1 MTYLAI
7 IYNPEAEKRQPGLP
21 FGMRGDRLFYYL
33 IERPKI
39 KGSTERE
46 KIELDSVVLRKGT
59 NFIDISTWELVKK
72 HPANEPDLARLTK
85 FKAIV
90 IHTPDDP
97 AIAAKDTTDFADES
111 VVQELVENI
120 SDIEWLKLS
129 INVDR
134 RIPIRKL
141 ISDRLKDIDEE
152 TSANRQRISSSSLS

>member
-7 IYNPEAEKRQPGLP
+7 IYHPEAEKRQPGLP
-21 FGMRGDRLFYYL
+21 FGMRGDRLFYFP

-46 KIELDSVVLRKGT
+46 KIELDAAVLRKGT
-59 NFIDISTWELVKK
+59 NFVDTLTWEAIKK
-72 HPANEPDLARLTK
+72 HPANEPDLLRLTK
-85 FKAIV
+85 FGAIIV
-90 IHTPDDP
+90 YSPDEP
-97 AIAAKDTTDFADES
+97 ATAAKDTTDFADEL

-120 SDIEWLKLS
+120 SDVEWLKLS

-134 RIPIRKL
+134 RISVRKL

-152 TSANRQRISSSSLS
+152 ASANRQRISASSLG